1 MSRVQRLRYGMQM
14 MTDLLGGNG
23 IGMVPMR
30 KWLYNQHWGSDS
42 QLKRQQQSGMSV
54 SISRV
59 QTTGW
64 RYRSTQTHW
73 SNDTAWQ
80 TAAIRHVYKYE
91 QGANNRVGL

>member
-1 MSRVQRLRYGMQM
+1 MSCKRSKQWDPGMCFLDMSRVQRLRYGMQM

-64 RYRSTQTHW
+64 RYR
-73 SNDTAWQ
+73 
-80 TAAIRHVYKYE
+80 
-91 QGANNRVGL
+91 